1 MIWKCKNKNI
11 EYGEDVLIMGIVNV
25 TPDSFSDGGDH
36 FSCEDAVECALNLVK
51 DGADIIDFGAQSP
64 GRAIFLFLIK
74 RNGKGLKA
82 F

>member
-36 FSCEDAVECALNLVK
+36 ART
-51 DGADIIDFGAQSP
+51 Q
-64 GRAIFLFLIK
+64 
-74 RNGKGLKA
+74 
-82 F
+82 